1 MPDKCVINVISI
13 RLTYRPLFLT
23 LQMSPQ
29 ENGMESEAQKGL
41 GMQYLFTIEIG
52 TSDTGGSE
60 LMLLPLMTVPE
71 VRDSVTLGVASS
83 QIT

>member
-1 MPDKCVINVISI
+1 
-13 RLTYRPLFLT
+13 
-23 LQMSPQ
+23 
-29 ENGMESEAQKGL
+29 MESEAQKGL